1 MWPME
6 QMDKEWIKLVGLK
19 LFWPWEPPKGSC

>member
-6 QMDKEWIKLVGLK
+6 QMDKEWINLVGLK
-19 LFWPWEPPKGSC
+19 LFSPWEPPKGAC